1 MKGLMV
7 KDLLLMKDQWKSTLI
22 VLMMGFFM
30 SFSFDSS
37 VTIMYMTMIGCMLAL
52 GTLAYDE
59 FDNGYQFLFTLPV
72 SRRTYVIE
80 KFAVVIC
87 WGICAMAAGFLMS
100 ALTGFLKNGVLQSFS
115 LENCVGVLFSASILA
130 SIMIPIRIKY
140 GSENSKIVIYVM
152 FGIIAAAV
160 LAFSKLKA
168 AMNFANTV
176 GQWLSGVSDTVIAL
190 TLIAVIILGITVS
203 MFISFRIIEK
213 KEY

>member
-1 MKGLMV
+1 MKGLLV

-30 SFSFDSS
+30 SFSFDTS
-37 VTIMYMTMIGCMLAL
+37 VTIIYMTIIGCMLAL
-52 GTLAYDE
+52 GTLSYDE

-87 WGICAMAAGFLMS
+87 WGICGMAAGILLS
-100 ALTGFLKNGVLQSFS
+100 LLTGFLKNGTAALFP
-115 LENCVGVLFSASILA
+115 LEECIGVLFSAAFMA

-176 GQWLSGVSDTVIAL
+176 GQWLSGVSDAVIAL
-190 TLIAVIILGITVS
+190 TLIAIMILIILVS